1 MLGTTN
7 IHIQPV
13 ATNFVVNICIGKQEQ
28 KLCLLYSKAI
38 KIKEFKVHM

>member
-13 ATNFVVNICIGKQEQ
+13 ATNFVINIYIGKQAQ
-28 KLCLLYSKAI
+28 KLCLLYRKAL
-38 KIKEFKVHM
+38 KIKEF